1 MVMEENITKPVS
13 RTELSPL
20 SFLRRSA
27 SILPEKTAVIHGDR
41 RYSYRQFEERVHR
54 LARSLLQAGLSRN
67 DKVAFLCPNIPAML
81 DAHFGV
87 PLAGGVLVTI
97 NTRLNQE
104 EIRYILG
111 HSDSRF
117 LFADAEF
124 LPLISDLNIPGL
136 TVIRIDDSGLV
147 SDPYERF
154 LAESSPEPLQNPVDQ
169 EDSPISI
176 NYTSGTTG
184 KPKGV
189 IFSHRSTYLNAL
201 GEVIETGLSL
211 QTVYLWTL
219 PLFHC
224 NGWCFSWAVTAVG
237 GTHVCLRR
245 IDPERIWDL
254 IRREGVT
261 HFNGAPTLHTM
272 LVNHSSAYRFD
283 QPVAVIVAGAPPSP
297 TLLEKLRSLNFKP
310 IHVYG
315 LTETYGP
322 YTICE
327 WHPEWDLLPLEEQAQ
342 LRARQGQAYVTAE
355 LVRVVDS
362 YMNDVPRDG
371 KTIGEVVM
379 RGNNVMQGYYKQPAA
394 TEEVFRGGWF
404 HSGDLAVWH
413 PDGYIELRDRLK
425 DIIISGG
432 ENISTIEV
440 EQTVVRH
447 PAVLEC
453 AVVAIPDEKWGERP
467 KAFVTLKKGAYASE
481 EEILAFC
488 KKHMAHFKCP
498 AAIEICE
505 LPKTATGKIQ
515 KYILREREWGKSGKR
530 IN

>member
-1 MVMEENITKPVS
+1 MEENIPKSVS

-20 SFLRRSA
+20 SFLQRSA
-27 SILPEKTAVIHGDR
+27 FILPEKTAVIHGDR
-41 RYSYRQFEERVHR
+41 KYTYRQLERRVHC
-54 LARSLLQAGLSRN
+54 LARSLQQAGLVKN
-67 DKVAFLCPNIPAML
+67 GKVAFLCPNTPAML
-81 DAHFGV
+81 EAHFGV
-87 PLAGGVLVTI
+87 PLAGGVLVTV
-97 NTRLNQE
+97 NTRLNKE
-104 EIRYILG
+104 EIRYILV
-111 HSDSRF
+111 HSDSCF
-117 LFADAEF
+117 LFVDSEF
-124 LPLISDLNIPGL
+124 YSLVSELSIPGL
-136 TVIRIDDSGLV
+136 TVVRVDDSGLED
-147 SDPYERF
+147 DPYEQF
-154 LAESSPEPLQNPVDQ
+154 LARGCSPGPLPFPVDH
-169 EDSPISI
+169 EDNPISI

-189 IFSHRSTYLNAL
+189 IFTHRGTYLNAL
-201 GEVIETGLSL
+201 GEVIETGLSIR
-211 QTVYLWTL
+211 TVYLWTL

-237 GTHVCLRR
+237 GTHVCLRK
-245 IDPERIWDL
+245 IDPDLIWQI

-272 LVNHSSAYRFD
+272 LVNHSKAYRFERA
-283 QPVAVIVAGAPPSP
+283 VAVTVAGAPPSP
-297 TLLEKLRSLNFKP
+297 TLLEKLRSLNCSP

-322 YTICE
+322 NTICE
-327 WHPEWDLLPLEEQAQ
+327 WHPEWDQLPLEEQAQ
-342 LRARQGQAYVTAE
+342 RRARQGQAYVTAE

-362 YMNDVPRDG
+362 YMKDVPRDG

-379 RGNNVMQGYYKQPAA
+379 RGNNVMQGYYKQPEA
-394 TEEVFRGGWF
+394 TREVFLGGWF

-481 EEILAFC
+481 EDILAFC
-488 KKHMAHFKCP
+488 KAHMAHFKCP
-498 AAIEICE
+498 AAVEICD

-515 KYILREREWGKSGKR
+515 KYILREKEWVKLGKR

>member
-1 MVMEENITKPVS
+1 MEENITKSVS

-20 SFLRRSA
+20 SFLQRSA
-27 SILPEKTAVIHGDR
+27 FILPEKTAVIHGDR
-41 RYSYRQFEERVHR
+41 RYTYRQFEERVHR
-54 LARSLLQAGLSRN
+54 LARSLQQAGLVKN
-67 DKVAFLCPNIPAML
+67 GKVAFLCPNTPAML
-81 DAHFGV
+81 EAHFGV
-87 PLAGGVLVTI
+87 PLAGGVLVTV
-97 NTRLNQE
+97 NTRLNKE
-104 EIRYILG
+104 EIRYILV
-111 HSDSRF
+111 HSDSCF
-117 LFADAEF
+117 LFVDSEF
-124 LPLISDLNIPGL
+124 YSLVSDLGIQGL
-136 TVIRIDDSGLV
+136 TVVRVDDSGLEG
-147 SDPYERF
+147 DPYEQF
-154 LAESSPEPLQNPVDQ
+154 LAQSSPGLLPYNVDH

-184 KPKGV
+184 QPKGV
-189 IFSHRSTYLNAL
+189 IFTHRGTYLNAL

-211 QTVYLWTL
+211 RTVYLWTL

-224 NGWCFSWAVTAVG
+224 NGWCFSWAVSAVG
-237 GTHVCLRR
+237 GTHVCLRK
-245 IDPERIWDL
+245 INPELIWQI

-272 LVNHSSAYRFD
+272 LVNHSKAYRFE
-283 QPVAVIVAGAPPSP
+283 QPVAVTVAGAPPSP
-297 TLLEKLRSLNFKP
+297 TLLEKLRSLNFSP

-322 YTICE
+322 YTICT
-327 WHPEWDLLPLEEQAQ
+327 WHPEWDQLPLEEQARQ
-342 LRARQGQAYVTAE
+342 RARQGQAYVTAE
-355 LVRVVDS
+355 LVRVVDA
-362 YMNDVPRDG
+362 YMKDVPRDG

-379 RGNNVMQGYYKQPAA
+379 RGNNVMQGYYKHPEA
-394 TEEVFRGGWF
+394 TGEVFHGGWF

-467 KAFVTLKKGAYASE
+467 KAFVTLKKDAYASE
-481 EEILAFC
+481 EDILAFC
-488 KKHMAHFKCP
+488 KEHLAHFKCP
-498 AAIEICE
+498 ATIEICE

-515 KYILREREWGKSGKR
+515 KYILREKEWAKRNKR